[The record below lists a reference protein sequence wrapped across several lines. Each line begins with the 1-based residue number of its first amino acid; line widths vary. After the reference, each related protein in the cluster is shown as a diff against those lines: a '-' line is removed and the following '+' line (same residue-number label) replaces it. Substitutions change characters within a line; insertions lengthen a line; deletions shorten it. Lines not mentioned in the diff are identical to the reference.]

1 MKRLLAIVF
10 TVCYCYL
17 ATAQIG
23 TWRNYLAYH
32 DVQQIC
38 KANNELFVLASND
51 LYQYN
56 IDDASITTYD
66 KVKGLS
72 DTRITHIAWHQ

>member
-51 LYQYN
+51 L
-56 IDDASITTYD
+56 
-66 KVKGLS
+66 
-72 DTRITHIAWHQ
+72 